1 MDGSREVEK
10 VGRRNMKI
18 KTNFSVPCTDGR
30 RRLCKVPS
38 TTEAPSAV
46 QRSNL
51 PVRGRGNM
59 AKEQDKHKVWIIGV
73 KRKAGKKKKEKC

>member
-1 MDGSREVEK
+1 
-10 VGRRNMKI
+10 MKI
-18 KTNFSVPCTDGR
+18 KTNSSVPCTDGR

-73 KRKAGKKKKEKC
+73 KRKAGKKKKKSADGGSWVKDKEEL